1 MIKNLLI
8 AILLLPTFVF
18 GQNTVVDVI
27 VGSDDHNTL
36 EAAVLAAGLETTLS
50 SEGPFTVFAPT
61 DDAFSALPAGLVDQ
75 LLENPG
81 GALTNI
87 LLQHVASGTAL
98 STDLNDGDA
107 IPSLFGQELNV
118 VINGNGIF
126 IDGALVTIADI
137 NADNG
142 VVHVIDAVIVPE
154 GNFNT
159 IMDIVSTSDAHNTLQ
174 AALIL
179 TGLNEIL
186 NSEGPFTVFAPT
198 DAAFQALPNGVLDA
212 LLADPMGAL
221 TSVLL
226 YHVAD
231 GNVTSDQLSDGQE
244 IITINGNTVTV
255 SIDNGMVMINDAL
268 VTIADIQ
275 ASNGVVHV
283 IDAVL
288 VPPTPVG
295 LPVDF
300 ELPADSYNFVGFEGA
315 DSAIESNPDQ
325 SGINTSATIMRSTKT
340 DGAQFF
346 AGTLIDLDENI
357 DFSSN
362 AVLNID
368 TWSPKADIPI
378 RIALES
384 NGGGNQIF
392 VDVNTTVA
400 NEWETLSADFSGLI
414 DPNVEYGRVV
424 VFFEFVVNLP
434 GDGTTYY
441 FDNIRLA
448 PLPTI
453 VDIVVGSDVHNTLE
467 AAVIAAGLVETLQ
480 GDGPFTVFAPTDDAF
495 NNLPDGVLDA
505 LLADPMGALTS
516 VLLYHVADGNI
527 TSDQLSDG
535 QEIITVNGNTVTVS
549 IDNGMVMIND
559 ALVTIA
565 DIQASNG
572 VVHVIDA
579 VLVPPTNTVLDI
591 IQGSSVHTTL
601 ATAINLAGLE
611 STLQGDGPFT
621 VFAPT
626 DAAFEALPD
635 GVLDALLM
643 DPEGALRDVLLYHVV
658 AGTRLAASL
667 NDGESITTVLGQ
679 DVNVSITSEGV
690 FINTAQVTMADL
702 EGDNG
707 IVHVID
713 AVLTPTTSTKDQI
726 IEIAEVYPNPVND
739 MLQYDISSL
748 TKELLTVT
756 IYDNQGRIVT
766 RLKNNPTLGIFD
778 VNTLSNGVYTIVFEN
793 NEIVAKNRLM
803 KM

>member
-1 MIKNLLI
+1 
-8 AILLLPTFVF
+8 
-18 GQNTVVDVI
+18 
-27 VGSDDHNTL
+27 
-36 EAAVLAAGLETTLS
+36 
-50 SEGPFTVFAPT
+50 
-61 DDAFSALPAGLVDQ
+61 
-75 LLENPG
+75 
-81 GALTNI
+81 
-87 LLQHVASGTAL
+87 
-98 STDLNDGDA
+98 
-107 IPSLFGQELNV
+107 
-118 VINGNGIF
+118 
-126 IDGALVTIADI
+126 
-137 NADNG
+137 
-142 VVHVIDAVIVPE
+142 
-154 GNFNT
+154 
-159 IMDIVSTSDAHNTLQ
+159 
-174 AALIL
+174 
-179 TGLNEIL
+179 
-186 NSEGPFTVFAPT
+186 
-198 DAAFQALPNGVLDA
+198 
-212 LLADPMGAL
+212 
-221 TSVLL
+221 
-226 YHVAD
+226 
-231 GNVTSDQLSDGQE
+231 
-244 IITINGNTVTV
+244 
-255 SIDNGMVMINDAL
+255 
-268 VTIADIQ
+268 
-275 ASNGVVHV
+275 
-283 IDAVL
+283 
-288 VPPTPVG
+288 
-295 LPVDF
+295 
-300 ELPADSYNFVGFEGA
+300 
-315 DSAIESNPDQ
+315 
-325 SGINTSATIMRSTKT
+325 
-340 DGAQFF
+340 
-346 AGTLIDLDENI
+346 
-357 DFSSN
+357 
-362 AVLNID
+362 
-368 TWSPKADIPI
+368 
-378 RIALES
+378 
-384 NGGGNQIF
+384 
-392 VDVNTTVA
+392 
-400 NEWETLSADFSGLI
+400 
-414 DPNVEYGRVV
+414 
-424 VFFEFVVNLP
+424 
-434 GDGTTYY
+434 
-441 FDNIRLA
+441 
-448 PLPTI
+448 
-453 VDIVVGSDVHNTLE
+453 
-467 AAVIAAGLVETLQ
+467 
-480 GDGPFTVFAPTDDAF
+480 
-495 NNLPDGVLDA
+495 
-505 LLADPMGALTS
+505 
-516 VLLYHVADGNI
+516 
-527 TSDQLSDG
+527 
-535 QEIITVNGNTVTVS
+535 
-549 IDNGMVMIND
+549 MVMIND